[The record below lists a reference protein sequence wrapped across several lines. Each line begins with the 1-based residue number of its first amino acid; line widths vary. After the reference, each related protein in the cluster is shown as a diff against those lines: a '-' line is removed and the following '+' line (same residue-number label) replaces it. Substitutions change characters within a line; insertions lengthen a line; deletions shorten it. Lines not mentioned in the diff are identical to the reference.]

1 MSDQP
6 KQRILRKLRSSS
18 YLSSHKMIH
27 KSSLVLYDSKDET
40 LFSAQFEMK
49 VEPELLAVVRE
60 SSFAEIL
67 FDRIPDVVF
76 FIKDRDGRYAVVN
89 QTLVARCGKRNKNEL
104 LGQTARQVFP
114 SPLGNRFFEQDR
126 SVLASGIPIVQRLEL
141 HLFPTRLEGWC
152 LTDKQPL
159 RGGNGRVMGIAG
171 ISRDLESPGAEA
183 GHLAEVAS
191 ALEHIRSNY
200 GSEIRAEELAEICG
214 LSIYQLNRRL
224 RAIFGITLSQLITK
238 SRIDAASE
246 KLREGA
252 LPIAEIANSCGYF
265 DQSAFSRVFR
275 RTVGLTPRQYRARH
289 QMRDQ

>member
-1 MSDQP
+1 MTIKPEMHAVLNQP
-6 KQRILRKLRSSS
+6 S
-18 YLSSHKMIH
+18 Y
-27 KSSLVLYDSKDET
+27 
-40 LFSAQFEMK
+40 
-49 VEPELLAVVRE
+49 VEA
-60 SSFAEIL
+60 L

-89 QTLVARCGKRNKNEL
+89 QTLVTRCGRRHKNEL

-126 SVLASGIPIVQRLEL
+126 MVLASGIPITQNLEL
-141 HLFPTRLEGWC
+141 HLYPTRLEGWC
-152 LTDKQPL
+152 LTDKLPL
-159 RGGNGRVMGIAG
+159 FGDDGQITAIAG
-171 ISRDLESPGAEA
+171 ISRDLQSPGVEA

-200 GSEIRAEELAEICG
+200 GSEIRAEELAKICG

-224 RAIFGITLSQLITK
+224 RAIFGITVSQLITK
-238 SRIDAASE
+238 SRIDIASE
-246 KLREGA
+246 MLRGEP
-252 LPIAEIANSCGYF
+252 LPIAEIAYSCGYF

-289 QMRDQ
+289 RTSA